1 MFDEDTSD
9 AGDGDGSTATVETDT
24 DSDKDATL
32 GDVEGDD
39 ESGDNDSGSKKDRKM
54 DRIKKLAASKRKAEE
69 RTADLEEQVKTLTK
83 LAADKVESKDEDEV
97 SDEDLEDMGF
107 SDKQVAQLKKVV
119 NKAGGIPALQ
129 NEITGLKQELKKD
142 RENKALSEDN
152 KEKKSVLK
160 KYEGV
165 VADEEELDEMIET
178 LSNDPNPRVR
188 AIASTPWENI
198 VNHFKREEIAEQA
211 ADETIKSKKKGGP
224 SIKGGGAD
232 RVPTKKSTPLP
243 TANLSQAGDVLLNRV
258 LEQMADED

>member
-9 AGDGDGSTATVETDT
+9 AGDGDDSTATVDNDS

-39 ESGDNDSGSKKDRKM
+39 DSTDASKKDRKM
-54 DRIKKLAASKRKAEE
+54 DRIKKLSASKRKAEE

-83 LAADKVESKDEDEV
+83 LAASKTDKVDEEEV
-97 SDEDLEDMGF
+97 TDEDLEDMGF

-142 RENKALSEDN
+142 RESKAISEDN

-160 KYEGV
+160 KYEGI
-165 VADEEELDEMIET
+165 VADEEELDEMIES
-178 LSNDPNPRVR
+178 LSADPNPRVQ

-224 SIKGGGAD
+224 SIKGGGAE
-232 RVPTKKSTPLP
+232 RVPTKNHKPLP
-243 TANLSQAGDVLLNRV
+243 AANLSLAGDILLDRV
-258 LEQMADED
+258 MEGMADED